1 MEAKVGFLNMEKA
14 YGRNPVEKGRLKML
28 NREAITDIS
37 RLLRKHARLRSKT
50 GSLALA
56 RGRNPSSLITV
67 RVGKEGM

>member
-37 RLLRKHARLRSKT
+37 RLLRKQARLRSKT
-50 GSLALA
+50 QAVW
-56 RGRNPSSLITV
+56 P
-67 RVGKEGM
+67 